1 MGFERILLP
10 EIYVSLL
17 IRQSWKAK
25 EWHMD
30 AGRVNP
36 KKSACSLDVSHFP
49 EKPLI
54 HNKKMRVFFSSW
66 IFPNPLA
73 AHAVSQFRLSF
84 SISFFFLAFLK
95 FQE

>member
-54 HNKKMRVFFSSW
+54 HKKMHVFFLW

-73 AHAVSQFRLSF
+73 ACAVLKLRLSF